1 MAISAAAHPVR
12 IEQTN
17 SDNQKILKTVKITV
31 NPPMMIDHCNHTPNQ
46 HSLCPKCGIVSSN
59 QPQDKKSIL
68 VESENLSLEQQTK
81 QKSNHGEGKKLQRRH
96 SEDIDQIRINS
107 KNAKSSSNAKEKP
120 HHSHENLK
128 PRSLIAPHHNPTTKH
143 IKNSK
148 SNLQRTS
155 SLKNPA
161 RKTITLQSSVKS
173 EHNKGD
179 VKRQQ
184 GSTVVVNR
192 GATNKIFPFHKTYT
206 IATNQTATKVSELS
220 ILYIN
225 TKICYITII

>member
-17 SDNQKILKTVKITV
+17 SDNQKVMKTVKITV
-31 NPPMMIDHCNHTPNQ
+31 NPPMIIDHCNHTPNQ

-59 QPQDKKSIL
+59 QQQDKKSIV
-68 VESENLSLEQQTK
+68 VENKNLSLEQQTK
-81 QKSNHGEGKKLQRRH
+81 QKSNHGEDEKLPRRH
-96 SEDIDQIRINS
+96 SEDINQICINS
-107 KNAKSSSNAKEKP
+107 NKAKPSSNAKEKL

-128 PRSLIAPHHNPTTKH
+128 HRSLIAPHHNPTTKH

-161 RKTITLQSSVKS
+161 RKTITLQSSFKS
-173 EHNKGD
+173 EHYKGD

-184 GSTVVVNR
+184 GSTVGVNR
-192 GATNKIFPFHKTYT
+192 GATNKIFPYHKTYT
-206 IATNQTATKVSELS
+206 IATNQTATKV
-220 ILYIN
+220 
-225 TKICYITII
+225 K

>member
-31 NPPMMIDHCNHTPNQ
+31 NPPMIIDRCNHTPNQ

-59 QPQDKKSIL
+59 QQQDKKSIL
-68 VESENLSLEQQTK
+68 IENNNLSLERQTK
-81 QKSNHGEGKKLQRRH
+81 QKSSHGEGEKLPRRH
-96 SEDIDQIRINS
+96 SEDINQIHISS
-107 KNAKSSSNAKEKP
+107 KNAKPSSNAKDKL

-128 PRSLIAPHHNPTTKH
+128 SRPLFPPNHNPTTKH

-161 RKTITLQSSVKS
+161 RKTITLQSSFKS

-179 VKRQQ
+179 VKRPQ
-184 GSTVVVNR
+184 GSTVGVNR

-206 IATNQTATKVSELS
+206 IATYQTATKVSKLS
-220 ILYIN
+220 IL
-225 TKICYITII
+225 

>member
-17 SDNQKILKTVKITV
+17 SDNQKITKTVKITV
-31 NPPMMIDHCNHTPNQ
+31 NPPMIIDHCNHTPNQ

-59 QPQDKKSIL
+59 QQQDEKSIL
-68 VESENLSLEQQTK
+68 VENDNLSLEQQTK
-81 QKSNHGEGKKLQRRH
+81 QKSNHGEDEKLPRRH
-96 SEDIDQIRINS
+96 SEDINQMRINS
-107 KNAKSSSNAKEKP
+107 NKAKPSSNAKEKL

-161 RKTITLQSSVKS
+161 RKTITLQSSFKS

-184 GSTVVVNR
+184 GSTVGVNR

-206 IATNQTATKVSELS
+206 IATNQAATKVCRLS

-225 TKICYITII
+225 TK